1 MSAYCILPA
10 FQNMGQMG
18 QNSGLELC
26 VYLQVGHPNF
36 GDILGLDEKTRSIQN
51 WELNFLQNQ

>member
-1 MSAYCILPA
+1 
-10 FQNMGQMG
+10 MGQMG

-26 VYLQVGHPNF
+26 AYLQIGHPNF
-36 GDILGLDEKTRSIQN
+36 GEILGLDEKTRSIQN